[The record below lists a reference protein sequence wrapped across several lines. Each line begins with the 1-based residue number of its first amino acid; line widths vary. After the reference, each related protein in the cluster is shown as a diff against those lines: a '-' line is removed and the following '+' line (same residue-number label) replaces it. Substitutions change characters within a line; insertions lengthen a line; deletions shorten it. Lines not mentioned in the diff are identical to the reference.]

1 MERKYLVPS
10 LELCKRL
17 HEDSSPP
24 YFCDSHFMWCGDEK
38 GAAVIERDSS
48 CPSYGTHRIG
58 YPGQLVYPAPTIG
71 ELMRAIMWQVG
82 KLKTVELKVIND
94 GKPHWFVKCQV
105 KDSLLDY
112 LENTEH
118 GPESP
123 EDQLAQTWL
132 MLREAKRRRRVRKEK
147 QNG

>member
-1 MERKYLVPS
+1 MERKNLVPS
-10 LELCKRL
+10 LELCKQL
-17 HEDSSPP
+17 DAPNFSLT
-24 YFCDSHFMWCGDEK
+24 HFMWCEDDK

-48 CPSYGTHRIG
+48 CPDGGTHRIG

-94 GKPHWFVKCQV
+94 GKPHWFVRCHV
-105 KDSLLDY
+105 TDSLHAY
-112 LENTEH
+112 LEDVR
-118 GPESP
+118 GPQRP
-123 EDQLAQTWL
+123 EDQLAQTYL
-132 MLREAKRRRRVRKEK
+132 MLREAKKRRRAATRKEK